1 MTLLP
6 DHPVQQLLLCD
17 TWRAERDY
25 DCAALTVQ
33 DMAEAAQSIQSRPDY
48 APTPLRALPGLAGAL
63 NLGAV
68 LVKDEGCRFGLGGVK
83 ALGAPYGLQCLIK
96 ASGAPPA
103 ALTAVAATDGNH
115 GLALAWAATASGC
128 QARIFVGTAVDAVR
142 IARIRAAGAEVEV
155 VAGTYDDAVEAAAR
169 AARVPGVLLI
179 TDTDTAGDLPV
190 TRAIMAGYSV
200 LAREVHAQTGGQTQP
215 FTHVF
220 LQCGVGGVA
229 AGIAAGLWHLGG
241 RVPRVV
247 LVEPERAAS
256 MLASLAA
263 GRPLRI
269 AGALETRMIGLA
281 CGEPSRPAWDIL
293 QPATFAAMTVGE
305 DDARLA
311 QQTLATGVGGDTPL
325 YSGDTGISGLAGLCV
340 AAADVQTRAQLGLD
354 DTSRVL
360 LVSSEG
366 PLA

>member
-1 MTLLP
+1 MTELP
-6 DHPVQQLLLCD
+6 DHPAQQLLVSEQ
-17 TWRAERDY
+17 WRAERDY
-25 DCAALTVQ
+25 DCAALTAR
-33 DMAEAAQSIQSRPDY
+33 DMAEAARAIQARPDY
-48 APTPLRALPGLAGAL
+48 APTPLRALPGLARTLAL
-63 NLGAV
+63 GEV
-68 LVKDEGCRFGLGGVK
+68 LVKDEGRRFGQGGVK
-83 ALGAPYGLQCLIK
+83 ALGAPYALQRLIA
-96 ASGAPPA
+96 ASGQPPA

-128 QARIFVGTAVDAVR
+128 RSRIFVGTAVDAVR
-142 IARIRAAGAEVEV
+142 IARIRAAGAEVV
-155 VAGTYDDAVEAAAR
+155 VVDGTYDDAVEAAAQ
-169 AARVPGVLLI
+169 AALAPGALLI
-179 TDTDTAGDLPV
+179 TDTDTVGDLPV

-200 LAREVHAQTGGQTQP
+200 LAREVHEQGGGKP

-229 AGIAAGLWHLGG
+229 AGVAAGLWHLEG

-269 AGALETRMIGLA
+269 AGDLETRMIGLA

-293 QPATFAAMTVGE
+293 RLATFAAMTVGE
-305 DDARLA
+305 DAARQTQQALA
-311 QQTLATGVGGDTPL
+311 AGVGGDAPL
-325 YSGDTGISGLAGLCV
+325 ASGDTGISGLAGLCV
-340 AAADVQTRAQLGLD
+340 AAVDARAREQLMLD
-354 DTSRVL
+354 ASSRVL
-360 LVSSEG
+360 LISSEG